1 MLKPPT
7 QSTSGTPC
15 QSPHSA
21 VQERIGQIEDGL
33 AHERSAREGCL
44 QAAGLPA
51 EEERGD
57 GEGGKATK
65 MAVAMLSS
73 LCCIGRKKSRIR
85 ETPTLS
91 TDADSRTDKYLK
103 RLLDLSKYIYIFFLI
118 VCVN

>member
-65 MAVAMLSS
+65 MAVTMLSS
-73 LCCIGRKKSRIR
+73 LCCIGRKNPAYGRHQLSRPMR
-85 ETPTLS
+85 
-91 TDADSRTDKYLK
+91 
-103 RLLDLSKYIYIFFLI
+103 I
-118 VCVN
+118 VGPINI